1 MVYRGQGL
9 LYKEDTTAK
18 VLYVPFIITGL
29 HEHNILLQE
38 CFVVNLMLMSFV
50 VVSYEFSVFSQLN
63 FNFLNPLFV
72 YVSKTKRF
80 EIRNYM
86 CLTLF

>member
-1 MVYRGQGL
+1 MVYCGQGL

-50 VVSYEFSVFSQLN
+50 VVSIRILCFKPIKFQL
-63 FNFLNPLFV
+63 
-72 YVSKTKRF
+72 F
-80 EIRNYM
+80 EPII
-86 CLTLF
+86 CVCVKDKKV